1 MRHKSKKLMDSIVE
15 YVDAYHR
22 KNRCFPTTGEIA
34 AALGVVKST
43 VYKYLV
49 AMDGDGVIE
58 YDGRKILTDS
68 IRREQE
74 RSGMVDMRMLGGI
87 ACGIPQEEQEYTE
100 GILSLPAVLFGNGV
114 FFILRAKG
122 DSMTGAGIESGDLVV
137 LRRQE
142 HAEEGQI
149 IAALAGEE
157 KESTLKRF
165 FVDKENKRIR
175 LHPENP
181 AMEDIYTKDCII
193 QGVAVH
199 VIKKLE

>member
-1 MRHKSKKLMDSIVE
+1 MRHKSKERMDSIVD
-15 YVDAYHR
+15 YVDSYHR
-22 KNRCFPTTGEIA
+22 KNRCFPTTSEIA

-49 AMDGDGVIE
+49 DMDRQGILV
-58 YDGRKILTDS
+58 YDGRRILTDS
-68 IRREQE
+68 IREEQ
-74 RSGMVDMRMLGGI
+74 GGTDMMKVKVLGGI
-87 ACGIPQEEQEYTE
+87 ACGTPQEEQEYTE
-100 GILSLPAVLFGNGV
+100 DILSLPAAYFGKGD

-137 LRRQE
+137 IRRQE
-142 HAEEGQI
+142 QAEEGQI
-149 IAALAGEE
+149 VAALTGEE

-165 FVDKENKRIR
+165 FPDKKNKRIW
-175 LHPENP
+175 LYPENP
-181 AMEDIYTKDCII
+181 MLEDIYTKDCII